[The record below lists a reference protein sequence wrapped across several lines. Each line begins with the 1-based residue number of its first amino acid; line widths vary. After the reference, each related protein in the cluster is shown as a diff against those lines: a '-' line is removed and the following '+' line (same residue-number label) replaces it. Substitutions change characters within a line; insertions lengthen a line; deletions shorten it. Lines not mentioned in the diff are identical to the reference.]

1 MKTILTLLLIVN
13 YSTSSVSSLVYKAL
27 KGESVETI
35 DSVLSSLDKENA
47 SATKNAYTGVLL
59 MKKAGLINGP
69 FKKIEMFK
77 QGHKL
82 LEAEIAG
89 DLQNTEYRFL
99 RLTIQENA
107 PKILGYDQNIEEDI
121 LFISTHFSSLK
132 SELKV
137 NIQDYATRSNILNKT
152 DLRD

>member
-1 MKTILTLLLIVN
+1 MKTIFTLLLIVH
-13 YSTSSVSSLVYKAL
+13 YSVSPVSTFVYKAL

-69 FKKIEMFK
+69 FNKIEMFK

-82 LEAEIAG
+82 LEAEIAV
-89 DLQNTEYRFL
+89 DPKNTEYRFL

-107 PKILGYDQNIEEDI
+107 PKILGYDQNIDEDI

-137 NIQDYATRSNILNKT
+137 HIHDYASRSTVLNNR
-152 DLRD
+152 DLID